1 MKVIKTIE
9 LTAGMVTAK
18 PVYSKRGQLVVGANV
33 MLTPQLINHME
44 YYSIEEAAI
53 MTEEC
58 MTAPAPA
65 ETTNTISYQDR
76 VRSTVEFK
84 HFKRTFQHSVVF
96 LREHINDVILLT
108 DEQSSHCL
116 LNQMLALF
124 DSLDKE
130 VHILDM
136 LHCIRRIDTSTYAHS
151 LNVGILCRLMG
162 RWLHYSKE
170 EIDILTLCGL
180 LHDIGKSKI
189 PKKVLLK
196 PDKLTD
202 EEYSVMKKHSLYGY
216 ELLKPLPLDSRI
228 KRAALMH
235 HERCDGTGYPLGLL
249 EEDIDPFAIIVS
261 IVDVYD
267 AMTTNRVY
275 RDAICPFEVIQ
286 RFEEEGLDRY
296 NEEYIRVFLN
306 HIVDTYMNYH
316 IRLSNGTY
324 GQIVLKN
331 KEHLARPTIYLPTK
345 EFLDLSKHPDIY
357 IKEIV

>member
-18 PVYSKRGQLVVGANV
+18 PVYSKRGQLVVGAQV
-33 MLTPQLINHME
+33 MLTPQLINHMKF
-44 YYSIEEAAI
+44 YSIEDAAI
-53 MTEEC
+53 ITDEQLDS
-58 MTAPAPA
+58 PALSD
-65 ETTNTISYQDR
+65 TSNTISYQDR

-84 HFKRTFQHSVVF
+84 HFRRTFLHNVAF
-96 LREHINDVILLT
+96 LREHINDVVLLH
-108 DEQSSHCL
+108 DEKSSHNL

-130 VHILDM
+130 VHILEM
-136 LHCIRRIDTSTYAHS
+136 LHCIRRIDNSTYAHC
-151 LNVGILCRLMG
+151 LNVAILCRLMG

-170 EIDILTLCGL
+170 EIDTLTLCGL

-189 PKKVLLK
+189 PKNVLLK

-202 EEYSVMKKHSLYGY
+202 DEYTVMKKHSLYGY
-216 ELLKPLPLDSRI
+216 EILKSLPIDPRI

-235 HERCDGTGYPLGLL
+235 HERCDGTGYPLGLM
-249 EEDIDPFAIIVS
+249 EEDIDPFSIIVS
-261 IVDVYD
+261 ITDVYD

-275 RDAICPFEVIQ
+275 RDAICPFEVIAQ
-286 RFEEEGLDRY
+286 FEREGFDKY
-296 NEEYIRVFLN
+296 NQEYISVFLN

-316 IRLSNGTY
+316 VLLNNGTY

-331 KEHLARPTIYLPTK
+331 KNQLARPTIYLPSK
-345 EFLDLSKHPDIY
+345 EFLDLSKHPEYY